1 MGEDGTTVF
10 AEMSGA
16 GLPCTGGRRAHW
28 WGLGL
33 AAGLLLGLLRPA
45 GAQEPS
51 PPLVLAF
58 YYLWY
63 DETTWTPAR
72 VPDIPLEPYVS
83 RDPQAMARHIQQ
95 ARSAGIDALL
105 AAWYGP
111 EGESNQ
117 TEPNL
122 RTLLDQAAAANYRI
136 GLLFETDSPFL
147 PDLDAT
153 RRALVHAQTVH
164 AAHPAYL
171 RVQGRPVLF
180 FWRVSRWPVDT
191 WRQLRAEVDPSQGA
205 LWIAE
210 GVDPAYLAVFDGLYL
225 YSNTWNPPTDLD
237 YTNRKFARLVAQ
249 AGERLGA
256 SKRWVAT
263 VMPGYDDTRT
273 GRANAFVRDRE
284 GGAYYAASWQAA
296 MASHPAWIVI
306 TSFNEWPEGT
316 YIEPSQAY
324 GRLYLD
330 LTAEWAARFKAQAS
344 TPGQV
349 RGASVAPVEDAAQAP
364 APTPAPT
371 PTPTEPTAV
380 VAVHLLNLR
389 DGPSTVYPVRAI
401 MGQGQAL
408 PVIGR
413 PPLELPWWQVRYRGQ
428 PGWAYGPYLRLTGPV
443 DRVPVA
449 IPPGVDLRARLQ
461 SRLRPSPVAWLVAQ
475 LGGRAGD
482 ERARLRWGSGP

>member
-1 MGEDGTTVF
+1 MG
-10 AEMSGA
+10 
-16 GLPCTGGRRAHW
+16 GLGRPGIWGWRARW
-28 WGLGL
+28 WGLV
-33 AAGLLLGLLRPA
+33 AGLFLGLGLLRPA
-45 GAQEPS
+45 AAQETS

-122 RTLLDQAAAANYRI
+122 RTLLDQAAATNYRI

-164 AAHPAYL
+164 AGHPAYL
-171 RVQGRPVLF
+171 RVDGRPVLF
-180 FWRVSRWPVDT
+180 FWRVSRWSVDT
-191 WRQLRAEVDPSQGA
+191 WRQLRAEVDPAQSA

-225 YSNTWNPPTDLD
+225 YSNTWNPPTDLG

-256 SKRWVAT
+256 PKRWVAT

-273 GRANAFVRDRE
+273 GRANAFVRARE

-296 MASHPAWIVI
+296 MASRPAWIVI

-330 LTAEWAARFKAQAS
+330 LTAQWSARFKAQVV
-344 TPGQV
+344 TPPQV
-349 RGASVAPVEDAAQAP
+349 QGASVAPVEEAVQAP
-364 APTPAPT
+364 VPTPA

-389 DGPSTVYPVRAI
+389 AGPSTVYPVRAV
-401 MGQGQAL
+401 MGQGEAL

-413 PPLELPWWQVRYRGQ
+413 PPLALPWWQVRYRGQ
-428 PGWAYGPYLRLTGPV
+428 PGWAYGPYLRLIGPV

-449 IPPGVDLRARLQ
+449 IPPRVDLRARLQ
-461 SRLRPSPVAWLVAQ
+461 DRLGSFPGAWVVAQ
-475 LGGRAGD
+475 LGGRA
-482 ERARLRWGSGP
+482 ENSKARPAVGP